1 MYRYI
6 NINKDGII
14 IGESFLKG
22 EVNKENL
29 ILVDES
35 FNKTNKKYDFNTKTF
50 VEYIE
55 ELPIFVKKETQMDR
69 VENKLDTLLNDYE
82 NKILDNFVLE
92 LMEEGKL

>member
-6 NINKDGII
+6 NIDKNGII
-14 IGESFLKG
+14 IGESNLKG

-29 ILVDES
+29 ILVDSS
-35 FNKTNKKYDFNTKTF
+35 FNKNNKKYDFVTKTF
-50 VEYIE
+50 VEYME
-55 ELPIFVKKETQMDR
+55 EQPIIIKSETQMDR

>member
-6 NINKDGII
+6 NIDKNGII
-14 IGESFLKG
+14 IGESNLKG

-29 ILVDES
+29 ILVDSS
-35 FNKTNKKYDFNTKTF
+35 FNKTNKKYDFATKTF

-55 ELPIFVKKETQMDR
+55 EQPIIIKSETQMDR

-92 LMEEGKL
+92 LIEEGKL